1 VRFSKFIKEIF
12 LSNKQVNMN
21 IEQTWKSVL
30 EQLQIDMPRASFE
43 TWVRDTKALSYAGG
57 MITVATR
64 NAYARDWLES
74 RLTDTINRMLV
85 GILNNANVRVS
96 FVVAQAYVE
105 SVEVE
110 TDSAL
115 HDEKQLD
122 DNDVLDISAADYDS
136 AYEQVVRPDRAVYLP
151 GYFRR
156 WLRSIGPDLGWMYVS
171 FRQAAYLA
179 GARSGC
185 KSSRFSGKQLA
196 SLCGI
201 SQRTYWNRVNNPST
215 WQKLCGL
222 VKIIEGGD
230 EWIKGS
236 TPRRLPRRYTI
247 AMTLPLT
254 PVDTSS
260 LRNWIAT
267 HYETHGG
274 AEGVLLGAIITPLDE
289 LIPLDAQPNGDD
301 QPLSVRTLLRD
312 LFRDELD
319 DGLLESLASALQ
331 SHLMPQNDLIVI
343 SLFFIEHVLPHLD
356 AGPGWM
362 LTLLRDMCYVNPES
376 GESRNRV
383 TIKGGY
389 AEIAGWLG
397 MARPRTI
404 WDWFNG
410 KNSPKNSE
418 PGMLKNPVVRVFMCE
433 VSGPKSEDFARSP
446 RTYEVLNED
455 LPYVVLEAALTNNL
469 TGLTC
474 GRDASF
480 TIGMTPIAD
489 HLDATF
495 SMVVTPLAHYLD
507 ATFMIVMTLLA
518 HQHDA
523 TCIVKSSL
531 TPKPNSQTLKPLTA
545 SPQPSQEMIEPV
557 ETQPQIYE
565 SGRMGNMAF
574 WDFDFLTSNNSVNP
588 GGRINLLK
596 TNKKFGRSIPDL
608 SAGFVS
614 WLLYAYSPAGTRVS
628 DPVGLA
634 IKRLCENVSAGAGGD
649 FNRLAKLNPYA
660 LRALFD
666 ADMAGLDPGESLE
679 AGIYKLNFHGLQ
691 TIHKQELYRRLF
703 GDMKDGRDPK
713 ADNRTK
719 GDLH

>member
-1 VRFSKFIKEIF
+1 
-12 LSNKQVNMN
+12 MN

-57 MITVATR
+57 VITVATR

-74 RLTDTINRMLV
+74 RLVDTINRMLV
-85 GILNNANVRVS
+85 GILNSANVRVS
-96 FVVAQAYVE
+96 FVVTQGNVE

-110 TDSAL
+110 TDSNL
-115 HDEKQLD
+115 QDEKQLD
-122 DNDVLDISAADYDS
+122 DNNALYISPADYDS
-136 AYEQVVRPDRAVYLP
+136 AYEQIVRPDRAVYLP

-156 WLRSIGPDLGWMYVS
+156 WLRNIGPDLSWMYVS

-179 GARSGC
+179 GARSGS

-196 SLCGI
+196 SMCGI
-201 SQRTYWNRVNNPST
+201 SERTYWNRVNNPST

-222 VKIIEGGD
+222 VTTVEGGD
-230 EWIKGS
+230 EWVKGP

-267 HYETHGG
+267 HIETHGG
-274 AEGVLLGAIITPLDE
+274 AEGVLRAAIATPLDE
-289 LIPLDAQPNGDD
+289 LIPLDAQPNEDD
-301 QPLSVRTLLRD
+301 QPLSVRMLLRD
-312 LFRDELD
+312 LFKDELA
-319 DGLLESLASALQ
+319 DGLLDSLASALQ

-376 GESRNRV
+376 GETRNCITV
-383 TIKGGY
+383 KGGY

-397 MARPRTI
+397 MSRPRTI
-404 WDWFNG
+404 WDWFNE
-410 KNSPKNSE
+410 KNSPKHSE
-418 PGMLKNPVVRVFMCE
+418 PGMLKNPVVRVFMRE
-433 VSGPKSEDFARSP
+433 VSGPKNEDFSRSP
-446 RTYEVLNED
+446 RTFEVLVED
-455 LPYVVLEAALTNNL
+455 LPHEILEAALTDNL
-469 TGLTC
+469 AGLTS
-474 GRDASF
+474 GRGATF
-480 TIGMTPIAD
+480 IIGMTPLAD
-489 HLDATF
+489 HLEATC
-495 SMVVTPLAHYLD
+495 SIVVASLAHYID
-507 ATFMIVMTLLA
+507 TTFMIVMTLLA
-518 HQHDA
+518 HHRDA

-531 TPKPNSQTLKPLTA
+531 TLKPNSQTRKPLTPN
-545 SPQPSQEMIEPV
+545 PQPSQEIIEPV
-557 ETQPQIYE
+557 ESQLQIFE
-565 SGRMGNMAF
+565 RGRMGNMAF

-588 GGRINLLK
+588 GGKINLLK
-596 TNKKFGRSIPDL
+596 TNKKFGRSISDL
-608 SAGFVS
+608 SSGFVS
-614 WLLYAYSPAGTRVS
+614 WLLYAYSPAGSKVS

-666 ADMAGLDPGESLE
+666 ADIAGLDPNESLE
-679 AGIYKLNFHGLQ
+679 AGIYTLNFHGLQ
-691 TIHKQELYRRLF
+691 TIHKHELYRRLF
-703 GDMKDGRDPK
+703 GDLEDG
-713 ADNRTK
+713 
-719 GDLH
+719 

>member
-1 VRFSKFIKEIF
+1 
-12 LSNKQVNMN
+12 MN

-30 EQLQIDMPRASFE
+30 EQLQTDIPHASFD
-43 TWVRDTKALSYAGG
+43 TWVRDTKALSYKDGV
-57 MITVATR
+57 ITVATR

-74 RLTDTINRMLV
+74 RLVDKVNHILV
-85 GILNNANVRVS
+85 GILNSMNVRVS
-96 FVVAQAYVE
+96 FVVAQEDVK

-110 TDSAL
+110 SDSSL
-115 HDEKQLD
+115 QDEKQLD
-122 DNDVLDISAADYDS
+122 VDDALDISPADYNS
-136 AYEQVVRPDRAVYLP
+136 VYELLVRPDRAVYLP

-156 WLRSIGPDLGWMYVS
+156 WLRNIGPDLGWMYVS

-179 GARSGC
+179 GARSGS

-196 SLCGI
+196 SMCGI
-201 SQRTYWNRVNNPST
+201 SERTYWNRVNNPST

-222 VKIIEGGD
+222 VTTVEGGD
-230 EWIKGS
+230 EWVKGS

-267 HYETHGG
+267 HIETHGG
-274 AEGVLLGAIITPLDE
+274 AEGVLRAAITTPLEE
-289 LIPLDAQPNGDD
+289 LIPLDAQPNQDS

-312 LFRDELD
+312 LFKDKLA
-319 DGLLESLASALQ
+319 DGLLDSLASALQ

-362 LTLLRDMCYVNPES
+362 LTQLRDMCYVNPES
-376 GESRNRV
+376 GETRNRV
-383 TIKGGY
+383 TVKGGY

-397 MARPRTI
+397 MSRPRTI
-404 WDWFNG
+404 WDWLNE
-410 KNSPKNSE
+410 KNSPKHSE
-418 PGMLKNPVVRVFMCE
+418 PGMLKNPVVRVFMRE

-446 RTYEVLNED
+446 RTFEVLIED
-455 LPYVVLEAALTNNL
+455 LPHEILEAALTD
-469 TGLTC
+469 TGLTV
-474 GRDASF
+474 G
-480 TIGMTPIAD
+480 
-489 HLDATF
+489 H
-495 SMVVTPLAHYLD
+495 D
-507 ATFMIVMTLLA
+507 ATFMIGMTPLADHVDPTFSIVVTSFAYYLDTTFMMVVTLLA
-518 HQHDA
+518 HHHDA
-523 TCIVKSSL
+523 TCIVKSFL
-531 TPKPNSQTLKPLTA
+531 TLKPNAQTLNPLTPN
-545 SPQPSQEMIEPV
+545 PQPSQEMIGPV
-557 ETQPQIYE
+557 ETQPQSCK
-565 SGRMGNMAF
+565 SGKVGNMAF

-596 TNKKFGRSIPDL
+596 TNKKFGRSISDL
-608 SAGFVS
+608 STGFVS
-614 WLLYAYSPAGTRVS
+614 WLLYAYSPAGSKVS

-666 ADMAGLDPGESLE
+666 ADIAGLDPNESLE
-679 AGIYKLNFHGLQ
+679 AGIYTLNFHGLQ
-691 TIHKQELYRRLF
+691 PIHKHELYRRLF
-703 GDMKDGRDPK
+703 GDLEDG
-713 ADNRTK
+713 
-719 GDLH
+719 